1 MQRSVLI
8 LTNFGEKPVIIQH
21 GGFLADS
28 GGAVAYHWEEGKLR
42 ASLPLFASDTQ
53 TQHEEMT
60 AICAPLTPRE
70 HSDIAVKMRL
80 NSEPFPL
87 RGSYD

>member
-1 MQRSVLI
+1 MWGKKPFVLQR
-8 LTNFGEKPVIIQH
+8 
-21 GGFLADS
+21 GGFLADL
-28 GGAVAYHWEEGKLR
+28 GGAVVSEQGKLR
-42 ASLPLFASDTQ
+42 ASLLLFASDTQ
-53 TQHEEMT
+53 TQHGEMT

>member
-1 MQRSVLI
+1 MFFSVGDFQQPQVGLQC
-8 LTNFGEKPVIIQH
+8 EK
-21 GGFLADS
+21 
-28 GGAVAYHWEEGKLR
+28 EGKLR

-53 TQHEEMT
+53 TQHGEMT